1 MGSLALPTAVD
12 PVRSNHGPSTGRR
25 LANAIAFALHG
36 RARAPLLAFAAV
48 FLLAFED
55 FEMASL
61 FGVPAWTVHLFR
73 AQVGGLPLASS
84 LHLALAPA
92 ACEAIV
98 LGAGL
103 LIVLR
108 TRRPAPGQLAGLAVP
123 TRTRSLWVWCCLAV
137 SFACVCVV
145 PAALLGPHTWSAIG
159 TLAQEMQI
167 ASYLRASIVFA
178 ATATIV
184 VWLLAR
190 WFTLKGNVTPIG
202 LALCVP
208 GLFGALV
215 IALCVLWLFQLPLW
229 QTFYDTPAP
238 LLLALAALML
248 PIAVMLRLL
257 LATHETGPA
266 LHVVW
271 LLGRSPNAPLRRAAA
286 RLQWHM
292 RGRMHLAALLLLFV
306 WAFFDVVASAMLAP
320 IDMTPASVLLYNQMH
335 YGRSAM
341 LSCGMMKP

>member
-1 MGSLALPTAVD
+1 M
-12 PVRSNHGPSTGRR
+12 
-25 LANAIAFALHG
+25 AFAVHG

-48 FLLAFED
+48 FLLAFGD

-61 FGVPAWTVHLFR
+61 FGVPAWTVRLFR

-84 LHLALAPA
+84 LQLALAPA

-103 LIVLR
+103 LILIR
-108 TRRPAPGQLAGLAVP
+108 TRRTAPGQLAGQTVIK
-123 TRTRSLWVWCCLAV
+123 TTGSIGVWCCLAV
-137 SFACVCVV
+137 SFTCVCVV
-145 PAALLGPHTWSAIG
+145 PAVLLGPHTWSAMG

-178 ATATIV
+178 ATTTIV
-184 VWLLAR
+184 A
-190 WFTLKGNVTPIG
+190 WFAAHWVTRRGGVSVMG

-215 IALCVLWLFQLPLW
+215 IGLCVLWLFQMPAW
-229 QTFYDTPAP
+229 QMFYDTPAP
-238 LLLALAALML
+238 LLMALMALML
-248 PIAVMLRLL
+248 PIAVLLRLL
-257 LATHETGPA
+257 LAAHRTSPA
-266 LHVVW
+266 IHVVR
-271 LLGRSPNAPLRRAAA
+271 LLAWSPNAPLRRAAA
-286 RLQWHM
+286 SLQWHM

-341 LSCGMMKP
+341 LSAMVCVTVLTPVLLAMMVFACRRALGRWWPAYE